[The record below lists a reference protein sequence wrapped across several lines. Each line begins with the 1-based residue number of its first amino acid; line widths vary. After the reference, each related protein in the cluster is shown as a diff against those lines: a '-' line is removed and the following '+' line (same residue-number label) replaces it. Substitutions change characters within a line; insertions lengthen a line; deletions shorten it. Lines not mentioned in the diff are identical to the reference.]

1 MKSTLFVMVK
11 GPHESCDL
19 DLIHNIGGE
28 DRKAVILFEDA
39 VYFSTIDKKADDLLA
54 RVDEAYVISDDL
66 GARGVADRLIQGFEE
81 IDYSRAVDLI
91 MEEYDQTV
99 TI

>member
-1 MKSTLFVMVK
+1 MVK

-19 DLIHNIGGE
+19 DLISKIGGE

-39 VYFSTIDKKADDLLA
+39 VYFSAIGKKADDLLE

-66 GARGVADRLIQGFEE
+66 RARGVADRLIQGFEE
-81 IDYSRAVDLI
+81 IDYSRVVDLI

-99 TI
+99 TL